1 MQITQL
7 PYVDEHTTD
16 IAADVEDVW
25 PSLTET
31 LDRDFGRAWA
41 ATYARLVGCADR
53 ASSGPRPLVEGS
65 TIPGFH
71 VVAVVPGQE
80 IVLEGRHHFSSY
92 ALTFR
97 LERIEIRAGHGYVP
111 RPAQRF
117 QVFMGPY
124 TGSSSSAHAAMS
136 LPCGVSSLSFVA
148 GRSGAQ
154 AAEAQGEERP
164 EGAIARVRPAV
175 PSARC

>member
-97 LERIEIRAGHGYVP
+97 LERIDSGRSRLRAETRAAFPGLHGSVYRLLVIGTRGHVVAVRRLLALVRRRSEWRAGSRG
-111 RPAQRF
+111 
-117 QVFMGPY
+117 
-124 TGSSSSAHAAMS
+124 
-136 LPCGVSSLSFVA
+136 A
-148 GRSGAQ
+148 G
-154 AAEAQGEERP
+154 
-164 EGAIARVRPAV
+164 
-175 PSARC
+175 